1 MRTRASDMAA
11 PQFMMNDGDADG
23 EEEMDWSAAPLPLS
37 L

>member
-1 MRTRASDMAA
+1 
-11 PQFMMNDGDADG
+11 MMNDGDADG